1 MLLFRSFIFSVLIL
15 AGTILNAQDLHSLIG
30 KNLESSEVKEFINTN
45 SIKIYYDDGGEFVG
59 KLLRSKENGVWVG
72 CTANSFIRVIQLLSK
87 SEGYTPYK
95 GKLPYYLD
103 FSDNIIEVKSKIGT
117 PDRQRISEISSTVS
131 WSHLGLTI
139 IYSTEELKK
148 GIDRIVCV
156 SISEKK

>member
-30 KNLESSEVKEFINTN
+30 KNLESSEVKEFIDSNNITLYRNDVGGFMGKAFVSKDKGILLESINDNIVDVVQLYSN
-45 SIKIYYDDGGEFVG
+45 S
-59 KLLRSKENGVWVG
+59 
-72 CTANSFIRVIQLLSK
+72 Q
-87 SEGYTPYK
+87 GYTPYK

-103 FSDNIIEVKSKIGT
+103 FNDNLIEVKSKIGI
-117 PDRQRISEISSTVS
+117 PDEQMISDPYSSVS

-148 GIDRIVCV
+148 GIDRMVCV

>member
-30 KNLESSEVKEFINTN
+30 KKLESSEVKEFIDLNNITLLYN
-45 SIKIYYDDGGEFVG
+45 DVGGFMGKAFVSKDKGIWIGSNNYDEID
-59 KLLRSKENGVWVG
+59 L
-72 CTANSFIRVIQLLSK
+72 IQLISK
-87 SEGYTPYK
+87 SEGFKPYK

-103 FSDNIIEVKSKIGT
+103 FNDNLMEVKSKIGI
-117 PDRQRISEISSTVS
+117 PDEQMISDPSSTVS